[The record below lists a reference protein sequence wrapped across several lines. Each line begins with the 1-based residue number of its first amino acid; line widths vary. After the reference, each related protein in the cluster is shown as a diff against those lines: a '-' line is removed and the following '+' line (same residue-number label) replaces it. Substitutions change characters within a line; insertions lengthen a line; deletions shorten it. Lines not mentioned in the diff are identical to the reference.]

1 MASNRFCETT
11 RAWLNIN
18 VRVYRVYTYFISD
31 PHYFLRSKSSAEVN
45 NIRKAWRTER
55 SSVVKLGAKLFDRRH
70 IRGYMRNNFLWD
82 LCFQKKALTGCIQRD
97 EGSFTKPVL
106 HTFLSMFESQVMEH
120 CNENMPWWYTSTHY
134 FFSVNC
140 TSIEIEVERAS
151 SSKTERTLGKGRGD
165 AQKWTTNKGKGQ
177 VKTWNL
183 VRTYLL
189 NVPLYHSISRTCKNE
204 VRFVK
209 CR

>member
-1 MASNRFCETT
+1 MYIFFFKKILRFSKWSFIVILQFFLLIIMAVWNIKQTIMKDYNIQSCQWMASNRFCETT

-55 SSVVKLGAKLFDRRH
+55 SSVVKLRAKLFDRRH

-106 HTFLSMFESQVMEH
+106 HTFLTKHVRV
-120 CNENMPWWYTSTHY
+120 TSY
-134 FFSVNC
+134 G
-140 TSIEIEVERAS
+140 
-151 SSKTERTLGKGRGD
+151 TL
-165 AQKWTTNKGKGQ
+165 
-177 VKTWNL
+177 
-183 VRTYLL
+183 
-189 NVPLYHSISRTCKNE
+189 
-204 VRFVK
+204 
-209 CR
+209 